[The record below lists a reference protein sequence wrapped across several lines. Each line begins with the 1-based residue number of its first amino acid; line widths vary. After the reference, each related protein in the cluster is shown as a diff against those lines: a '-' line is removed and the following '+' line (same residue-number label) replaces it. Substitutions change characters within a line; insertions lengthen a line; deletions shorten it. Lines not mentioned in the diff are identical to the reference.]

1 MMICGS
7 KRAVNLSNL
16 AVFTFYNI
24 TVAAFT
30 QVGIGNTSDMI
41 QTRTDES
48 TPAVPPENFTAE
60 SRSFDSINASWKPVP
75 TIHQRGIII
84 EYKLNVT
91 NSSTTVVHRFQR
103 NVTSTVIEN
112 LQMFMEYNL
121 SVVALTRKGE
131 GRWSAVRTLKTKNRA
146 PSVIPTN
153 VTATPIGPTSINLTW
168 AIRGLER
175 GFILQSFVVS
185 YRALKNGT
193 WGDAVKKHVPTNET
207 SEIFQGQQVFTKEYE
222 IIEGLDVF
230 TKYEIQ
236 MAAYTANLTGNFSRP
251 INVTTKEGVPSPP
264 VNVRTRSWSLSS
276 VRVSWDEV
284 PVDDRNGNI
293 TGYIV
298 ELRNGS
304 GLIRNRT
311 VDGENNR
318 TAVLDDLEMFVTYNI
333 SVRAKTKA
341 GPGHPSSVNAT
352 TNQTIP
358 DVNLTFLYANA
369 ISISSINVSWK
380 IQHVNNRLNE
390 PTRYRLSYCPKKY
403 CEKYSAETS
412 EYPVN
417 LNLFE
422 YSLGNLTTYV
432 EYKIRVRAVGITA
445 KDGTKVLFPS
455 GKISEPIYER
465 TLEGVPGAAPPNVS
479 ATPESTTSIL
489 VRWGELPWD
498 KVNAN
503 ITQYTIKLY
512 NGSTLGCL
520 RSDHVPSRTFFF
532 LINDLKVY
540 SNYSV
545 KVQAVAETGRGPF
558 SEFVNITTHQP
569 APTVVPQNVKAVA
582 TGTTTILVTWNRLE
596 RTSIVGFQLQGYH
609 IKYTNSVLG
618 EHERTQNVD
627 DVDNFTLTNLKIF
640 AEYKIQVAARSTQ
653 PGNFSSSQTVRTH
666 EGVPSKPPGIAEP
679 EVLDSISV
687 RLHWSPIPNEF
698 HNGIIRGYR
707 ISYERL
713 VNGTYQE
720 KTTVPPARTLM
731 LLNLDKATKYH
742 GKILAYTNAGDGKEA
757 NFTFKTADDI
767 PSQPPVELKPVNRIS
782 PTKLNVTWKPVP
794 EQFRHGSL
802 TKYIVTYQRVKVGD
816 VKTEEEEVNY
826 TEVDA
831 NQTHVLL
838 TNLEPYVEYKVSVAA
853 ATSKGKGPF
862 AFVIGETCHCES
874 TLTTSWRRYEPYANV
889 SDDGQPGEIIPW
901 VLKEMVDEC
910 CGSCS
915 EFQTTVVNFK
925 RDGSN
930 EESAKNSSHFLL
942 KSLDTS
948 SDFTFPIYGSSLQDS
963 YKGGFGYVPVIES
976 SGVAFIVYP
985 EVSTQQNTMFNSII
999 RCLPVLLLPMV
1010 TAYAAGVI
1018 IWILERTGNAKDFH
1032 PSFIRGTWEGIWW
1045 SFVSMTTLG
1054 YGDRAPLSYKGRLF
1068 AVIWIYFGLVIIAVT
1083 MAMLTTA
1090 LTTVTLKSAT
1100 KIYGSKIA
1108 AEQNSPEYHLGT
1120 RRNAKYEPGK
1130 EYHSLEEVTE
1140 ALLKREVQGIL
1151 VDAYSAGLRN
1161 DLFSKFE
1168 VSEIVDYKTAY
1179 GIVLSPRSTSLR
1191 KCFHRYLQ
1199 SHRAELFKM
1208 IKSKVRPIQTS
1219 NSTDKEEVASGGLF
1233 DSSSEEFRKALRYAS
1248 ISLGVALF
1256 FSLMYE
1262 VIRRIRSREK
1272 VHQKVNFKEILQK
1285 EMNML
1290 VEEFFQR
1297 MRKIKEALGE
1307 KHRRQIIRFWKLRR
1321 KTSFEARWLRISQV
1335 TPIHSKEVT
1344 VTELT

>member
-1 MMICGS
+1 MDQKIDALIALSSILAISQYSNSLWIPAPDKAPTNLTVIKVTADSIQISWQPVPRESLNGKLFGYKIRWKEEKAENYTYQELRIKDPSARRKKRAVNYFDYPPTNFTLRNLTAYTNYSVAIAAATGALEGLGPYSQDVILRSGEGVPTYPPRNVTAYNTSESEIRVEWTPPVQEKIHGVLAGFDVTFTASHNASSVHHMMICGS
-7 KRAVNLSNL
+7 KRAVYLSNL

-48 TPAVPPENFTAE
+48 
-60 SRSFDSINASWKPVP
+60 I
-75 TIHQRGIII
+75 
-84 EYKLNVT
+84 
-91 NSSTTVVHRFQR
+91 
-103 NVTSTVIEN
+103 
-112 LQMFMEYNL
+112 
-121 SVVALTRKGE
+121 
-131 GRWSAVRTLKTKNRA
+131 
-146 PSVIPTN
+146 
-153 VTATPIGPTSINLTW
+153 
-168 AIRGLER
+168 
-175 GFILQSFVVS
+175 
-185 YRALKNGT
+185 
-193 WGDAVKKHVPTNET
+193 
-207 SEIFQGQQVFTKEYE
+207 
-222 IIEGLDVF
+222 
-230 TKYEIQ
+230 
-236 MAAYTANLTGNFSRP
+236 
-251 INVTTKEGVPSPP
+251 
-264 VNVRTRSWSLSS
+264 
-276 VRVSWDEV
+276 
-284 PVDDRNGNI
+284 
-293 TGYIV
+293 
-298 ELRNGS
+298 
-304 GLIRNRT
+304 
-311 VDGENNR
+311 
-318 TAVLDDLEMFVTYNI
+318 
-333 SVRAKTKA
+333 
-341 GPGHPSSVNAT
+341 
-352 TNQTIP
+352 
-358 DVNLTFLYANA
+358 
-369 ISISSINVSWK
+369 
-380 IQHVNNRLNE
+380 
-390 PTRYRLSYCPKKY
+390 
-403 CEKYSAETS
+403 
-412 EYPVN
+412 
-417 LNLFE
+417 
-422 YSLGNLTTYV
+422 
-432 EYKIRVRAVGITA
+432 
-445 KDGTKVLFPS
+445 
-455 GKISEPIYER
+455 
-465 TLEGVPGAAPPNVS
+465 
-479 ATPESTTSIL
+479 
-489 VRWGELPWD
+489 
-498 KVNAN
+498 
-503 ITQYTIKLY
+503 
-512 NGSTLGCL
+512 
-520 RSDHVPSRTFFF
+520 
-532 LINDLKVY
+532 
-540 SNYSV
+540 
-545 KVQAVAETGRGPF
+545 
-558 SEFVNITTHQP
+558 
-569 APTVVPQNVKAVA
+569 PTVVPQNVKAVA
-582 TGTTTILVTWNRLE
+582 TGTTTILVTWTRLE
-596 RTSIVGFQLQGYH
+596 RRSIVGFQLQGYD

-618 EHERTQNVD
+618 KEHIMIKNVD
-627 DVDNFTLTNLKIF
+627 YVNDWTLLTNLKIF

-653 PGNFSSSQTVRTH
+653 PGNFSSPKTVRTH
-666 EGVPSKPPGIAEP
+666 EGVPSKPPGKAEL

-742 GKILAYTNAGDGKEA
+742 GKIFAYTNAGDGKEA

-816 VKTEEEEVNY
+816 VKTEEEEVKE

-831 NQTHVLL
+831 SQTHVLL
-838 TNLEPYVEYKVSVAA
+838 TNLKPYEEYKVSVAA

-874 TLTTSWRRYEPYANV
+874 TFTTSWRRYEPYANV
-889 SDDGQPGEIIPW
+889 GDDGQPGEIIPW

-910 CGSCS
+910 CGSCF

-930 EESAKNSSHFLL
+930 KESAKNSSHFLL
-942 KSLDTS
+942 NSLDTS
-948 SDFTFPIYGSSLQDS
+948 SDFTFPIYGNSFQDS

-985 EVSTQQNTMFNSII
+985 EVSTQQNTMFNSMI
-999 RCLPVLLLPMV
+999 RCLLVLLLPMV

-1018 IWILERTGNAKDFH
+1018 IWILERTGNANDFH
-1032 PSFIRGTWEGIWW
+1032 PSFIRGTWDGLWW
-1045 SFVSMTTLG
+1045 SSG
-1054 YGDRAPLSYKGRLF
+1054 NWDGAPLSYKGRLF
-1068 AVIWIYFGLVIIAVT
+1068 AVVWIYFGLVIIKVT
-1083 MAMLTTA
+1083 MTMVTTA
-1090 LTTVTLKSAT
+1090 QTTVTLKSAM

-1108 AEQNSPEYHLGT
+1108 AEQNSPEYHLGA

-1161 DLFSKFE
+1161 ELFSKFA

-1219 NSTDKEEVASGGLF
+1219 NSTDKEEVASSGLF
-1233 DSSSEEFRKALRYAS
+1233 DSTPDTFRKLFRHVS

-1256 FSLMYE
+1256 VSLMYE

-1272 VHQKVNFKEILQK
+1272 VHQEVNFKEILQK

-1297 MRKIKEALGE
+1297 MRKIKEDVGE
-1307 KHRRQIIRFWKLRR
+1307 KHRRQIIYFLKLRR

-1344 VTELT
+1344 VTEPT